1 MNITSSVT
9 NGRGGKIHAKRGT
22 KPKTV
27 IGSDAGVVIMIEGD
41 DGRTYRVELW
51 ADDLDLI
58 GAEAGKVTWQQNA

>member
-22 KPKTV
+22 QPNSV
-27 IGSDAGVVIMIEGD
+27 IGSDGGVCIMIDGD

-51 ADDLDLI
+51 QDDLAKI
-58 GAEAGKVTWQQNA
+58 CEAAEAVTYQQG